1 MIHNRGYGIRTYG
14 PPQMAP
20 PPTSAPLR
28 LCTLRYLW
36 RARNLPD
43 RNKACLGAPVKLINY
58 FRCSALEMEEKE

>member
-36 RARNLPD
+36 RAPCLTQKANAPLPGCAITN
-43 RNKACLGAPVKLINY
+43 RTASQAPPT
-58 FRCSALEMEEKE
+58 